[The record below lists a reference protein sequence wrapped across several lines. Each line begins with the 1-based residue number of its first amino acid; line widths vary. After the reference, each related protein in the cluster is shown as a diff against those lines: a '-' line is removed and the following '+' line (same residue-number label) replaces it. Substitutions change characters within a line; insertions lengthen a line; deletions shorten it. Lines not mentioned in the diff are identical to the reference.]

1 MTGVVFSF
9 ADGIIH
15 PYYTVALAPAVGALV
30 GMGAAT
36 LWNRRSSWGPR
47 VALALA
53 LAASA
58 VWSTVLLDR
67 APTWHPVL
75 RPIVLFGGLGLA
87 VTLLAVPRL
96 GGRGALAF
104 GAAGV
109 VVGLAGPA
117 AYAIDTAST
126 PHSGAIPS
134 AGPAVIGAFGPG
146 GGGAPGG
153 FAGAGAGGAGGFGR
167 RFGTSP
173 TASAAGFG
181 GGPRGGGGFAGPSAG
196 AGPART
202 GGFGGGGFLN
212 ATTPGTA
219 VVRLLET
226 DAGHYTWVAA
236 ALGLQR
242 GRRVPAGHRRP
253 GDGHRRVQRHRPCP
267 ILAPVR
273 GRRAGRQDPLLHRR
287 GRRWLRRRL
296 HVGFDGRP
304 DHELGRDTTS
314 APGRSTA

>member
-1 MTGVVFSF
+1 MGSQISWLIPAALVLLAGCLWFFRGRPRTDRQRAAFLLWGGWLVVTGVVFSF
-9 ADGIIH
+9 AEGIIH
-15 PYYTVALAPAVGALV
+15 PYYTVALAPAVAALV

-36 LWNRRSSWGPR
+36 LWSRRASSGPR
-47 VALALA
+47 IALAVA

-87 VTLLAVPRL
+87 VILLAVPRL

-104 GAAGV
+104 GTAGV

-146 GGGAPGG
+146 GGGASRGLCRRRCAAP
-153 FAGAGAGGAGGFGR
+153 AGFGR
-167 RFGTSP
+167 RFGGGP
-173 TASAAGFG
+173 AGGFG

-196 AGPART
+196 AVGTART
-202 GGFGGGGFLN
+202 GGGAAASSTPPRPGPPSCGCSRPTP
-212 ATTPGTA
+212 ATTPGSPPPWTPT
-219 VVRLLET
+219 RP
-226 DAGHYTWVAA
+226 
-236 ALGLQR
+236 
-242 GRRVPAGHRRP
+242 PATSWP
-253 GDGHRRVQRHRPCP
+253 P
-267 ILAPVR
+267 
-273 GRRAGRQDPLLHRR
+273 
-287 GRRWLRRRL
+287 
-296 HVGFDGRP
+296 
-304 DHELGRDTTS
+304 TT
-314 APGRSTA
+314 R